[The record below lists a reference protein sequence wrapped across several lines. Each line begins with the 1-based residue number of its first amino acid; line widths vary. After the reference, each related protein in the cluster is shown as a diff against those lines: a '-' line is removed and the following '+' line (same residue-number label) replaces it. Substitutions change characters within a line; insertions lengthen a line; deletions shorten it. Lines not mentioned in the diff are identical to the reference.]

1 LISLTST
8 WLDPA
13 RLCGDDHVIFFLS
26 ADNWLDER
34 ERNAHARQV

>member
-13 RLCGDDHVIFFLS
+13 RLCGDDQMIFFLS
-26 ADNWLDER
+26 ADNC
-34 ERNAHARQV
+34 